1 MAWDFK
7 KRSRAI
13 FFETVEH
20 YLERHGHMTVEK
32 KEYPI
37 DDSWPCYPKGNQ
49 MPRQP
54 FGCYKIPG
62 HPV

>member
-1 MAWDFK
+1 
-7 KRSRAI
+7 
-13 FFETVEH
+13 
-20 YLERHGHMTVEK
+20 MTVEK

-49 MPRQP
+49 MPQQP